1 VKPIITLFL
10 LSFLLFGCADEEI
23 RPAAA
28 SSEVFVINCIEAVSQ
43 PAELVLYCADAGQ
56 ILTQVSWTSWGEA
69 TAKGIGNSISNT
81 CDPSCAEGVFETVA
95 VEVTLSDL
103 VQSEGRLIYTK
114 ANLIYSQPV
123 FGVLEETI
131 DLPVQEFR

>member
-1 VKPIITLFL
+1 VKPVITLFL

-23 RPAAA
+23 TPAAA
-28 SSEVFVINCIEAVSQ
+28 PSEVYVINCIEAVSQ

-56 ILTQVSWTSWGEA
+56 ILTEVSWSSWGEENA
-69 TAKGIGNSISNT
+69 QGLGNSISNT
-81 CDPSCAEGVFETVA
+81 CDPSCAEGEFETVA

-103 VQSEGRLIYTK
+103 VQSEGKLIYTK

-123 FGVLEETI
+123 FGVLEEII